1 MNLNL
6 TFRNSAGA
14 VIPAAPAFSFSEI
27 RNAEKT
33 DISFSSTMQTTSSR
47 LASLDILRGLT
58 LFLLVFFQPVLWALL
73 SPVDADWSRAVL
85 HHFDHEVW
93 EGFRFWDLVMPLFLF
108 MSGASMPFS
117 FGKMLREGGKMAV
130 VRKVI
135 RRFFILFLLG
145 MVVQGNLLGLDLAH
159 IYIYTNT
166 LQAIAAGYL
175 LTALVMLFFD
185 KKGRWAAL
193 VVLLLAYSLPMMW
206 CGDFSL
212 EGNLASRMDAAVL
225 GRFQGDPTYAWLL
238 PSFTFGVTVLLGAL
252 AGDRRRVSLRLL
264 SFGLLLVVLGLGF
277 SFAMPIV
284 KRIWTASMALYS
296 GGLCMLLLAAFY
308 EVIDVRG
315 HHRAVDWLKI
325 YGMNSI
331 AAYMLGEVINFRSV
345 VDSVSYGLAPRLGDY
360 YPAWL
365 TFGNFALVF
374 LILWCMYRSKV
385 FLKV

>member
-1 MNLNL
+1 
-6 TFRNSAGA
+6 
-14 VIPAAPAFSFSEI
+14 
-27 RNAEKT
+27 
-33 DISFSSTMQTTSSR
+33 MQTTSSR

-212 EGNLASRMDAAVL
+212 EGNLASRIDAAVL
-225 GRFQGDPTYAWLL
+225 GMFQGDPTYAWLL

-252 AGDRRRVSLRLL
+252 AGDIIREGRNLSDRRRVSLRLL

-277 SFAMPIV
+277 SFSMPIV

-365 TFGNFALVF
+365 TFGNFVLVF